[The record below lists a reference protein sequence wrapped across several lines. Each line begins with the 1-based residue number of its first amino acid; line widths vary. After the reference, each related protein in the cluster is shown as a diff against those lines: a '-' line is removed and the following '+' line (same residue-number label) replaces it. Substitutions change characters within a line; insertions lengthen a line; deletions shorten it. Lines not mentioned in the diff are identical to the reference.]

1 MWRERGEKKKICSR
15 RDASVRLGSARLR
28 SARSTENFQSAFRV
42 SAFEEGGRG
51 REGGMSVFASPCQ
64 RTPAVLSEKRINM
77 HEDHLYGRRSR
88 FHATRLCHT
97 RPIQSRARIH
107 TYVHT
112 HTRTRRTLQPIPS
125 SSHPPLLSLFYGH
138 VINILSTR
146 GGQNFD
152 SFFFF
157 FSVSFSLSLFL
168 CPSVHPPFPSFAR

>member
-1 MWRERGEKKKICSR
+1 
-15 RDASVRLGSARLR
+15 
-28 SARSTENFQSAFRV
+28 
-42 SAFEEGGRG
+42 
-51 REGGMSVFASPCQ
+51 
-64 RTPAVLSEKRINM
+64 M

-157 FSVSFSLSLFL
+157 FSVSFSVSLFL
-168 CPSVHPPFPSFAR
+168 SPSVHPPFHHSPVKHPPVSPVPKSCMKMIFFFPYPPTFRNVSHGFFD